1 MLYDSTKTLLWSIL
15 RSLEIADNAGWEDQ
29 MESGKECL
37 YELHQMSHPLYKDLP
52 AGGTSEKVARRAG
65 TSEQARRAI
74 PHVKNMV
81 NAIRRRDRA
90 SAVASSKAALA
101 EMNGAARLHASAAG
115 SSERVESKEHRPRLT
130 ARKSYSTASP
140 VTVEKRSPSRTRVA
154 SAS

>member
-15 RSLEIADNAGWEDQ
+15 QSLEVDNAGWEDQ

-52 AGGTSEKVARRAG
+52 TGGTSDKVARRAG

-81 NAIRRRDRA
+81 NAIRRQDRA

-101 EMNGAARLHASAAG
+101 EMNGATRLRAAAAG
-115 SSERVESKEHRPRLT
+115 SSESKEVRVGST
-130 ARKSYSTASP
+130 GRKSYSAASQ
-140 VTVEKRSPSRTRVA
+140 VAEGKRSPSRTRVA

>member
-15 RSLEIADNAGWEDQ
+15 QSLEVDNAGWEDQ

-52 AGGTSEKVARRAG
+52 AGGTSDKVARRAG

-81 NAIRRRDRA
+81 NAIRRQDRA

-101 EMNGAARLHASAAG
+101 EMNGATHLRASAGG
-115 SSERVESKEHRPRLT
+115 STERVESKELRLGST
-130 ARKSYSTASP
+130 GRKSYSAASP
-140 VTVEKRSPSRTRVA
+140 VTAGKRSPSRSRVA

>member
-15 RSLEIADNAGWEDQ
+15 RSLEIVDNTGWEDQ

-52 AGGTSEKVARRAG
+52 AGGTSDKVARRAG

-81 NAIRRRDRA
+81 NAIRRQDRA

-101 EMNGAARLHASAAG
+101 EMNGAARLHTPAAG
-115 SSERVESKEHRPRLT
+115 SSERAESKERRLGST
-130 ARKSYSTASP
+130 GRKPYSAASP
-140 VTVEKRSPSRTRVA
+140 VAAEKRSPARTRVA